1 MGFVP
6 DGLLELYITFFY
18 VTSATVKK
26 FGFQN
31 IEVNTIFLY
40 HRGVKCMK
48 TQTFENAGNLYK
60 GFSDE

>member
-18 VTSATVKK
+18 VTSAIVKK

-31 IEVNTIFLY
+31 IKVSTIFLY
-40 HRGVKCMK
+40 HRSVKGMK
-48 TQTFENAGNLYK
+48 TKTFENAGNL
-60 GFSDE
+60 